1 MRAATRCCATERG
14 KNMRI
19 DEELVRAAS
28 VNPTKKSTQMS
39 IVQMCEKIEDQ
50 TISLPLY
57 QRDLSWTLDKC
68 IDLLNYQLL
77 GKAPVSPISL
87 NEINNVEACV
97 PQVSFIDREIIE
109 DVKYGQLSVVDGQQR
124 LTTNYKAYSNHEDFR
139 NIVLDLG
146 KGRFVKTEI
155 AIKNNQ
161 IPVGI
166 VLNKSDSVLFE
177 YAKKKTTIGKPE
189 VMAVLLQV
197 RSKIKN
203 YNYTINS
210 AEDLD
215 ENEQI
220 EWFEVL
226 NNAGSR
232 VSIIQMRF
240 SKLRAHGID
249 IYKQYTSVFNSRL
262 TDIGYDF
269 FTPEKTTVSY
279 PIAALNPA
287 YEIIT
292 GKGHSNN
299 YAPIPSDTK
308 ENQLCNLEPNKLRI
322 CLEKTLDIQDK
333 VIDFILNNSLKQP
346 DRIDYINYLIGY
358 MVFNGSGMDE
368 DKREKL
374 IAWYNTVD
382 FTNKSNSDRREMY
395 TKLLKL

>member
-1 MRAATRCCATERG
+1 
-14 KNMRI
+14 MRI
-19 DEELVRAAS
+19 DKSLIIAAS

-39 IVQMCEKIEDQ
+39 IVEMCDKIEKQ
-50 TISLPLY
+50 SISLPLY
-57 QRDLSWTLDKC
+57 QRDLSWTIDKC

-77 GKAPVSPISL
+77 GKAPVAPISM
-87 NEINNVEACV
+87 NIINDTTTCV
-97 PQVSFIDREIIE
+97 PQVSFVDRELIE
-109 DVKYGQLSVVDGQQR
+109 IVERGQLSVVDGQQR

-146 KGRFVKTEI
+146 KGRFIESDQS
-155 AIKNNQ
+155 IKNNQ

-166 VLNKSDSVLFE
+166 VLNKSDAVLFE
-177 YAKKKTTIGKPE
+177 YTSKKSTLRNPE
-189 VMAVLLQV
+189 VTNVLLQV

-210 AEDLD
+210 ADDLNED
-215 ENEQI
+215 EQI

-240 SKLRAHGID
+240 SKLKAHGID
-249 IYKQYTSVFNSRL
+249 IYKQYTSVFNNRL
-262 TDIGYDF
+262 LELGYDF

-287 YEIIT
+287 YELIMN
-292 GKGHSNN
+292 KVHSNN

-308 ENQLCNLEPNKLRI
+308 ENQLCNMSADELRTCI
-322 CLEKTLDIQDK
+322 QQTLDTQEK
-333 VIDFILNNSLKQP
+333 VIDFIVDNSLKKP

-358 MVFNGSGMDE
+358 MIFNGTELSQEQVQG
-368 DKREKL
+368 L
-374 IAWYNTVD
+374 ISWYNTVD
-382 FTNKSNSDRREMY
+382 FTNKSNSDRREIY
-395 TKLLKL
+395 TELITKKF

>member
-1 MRAATRCCATERG
+1 
-14 KNMRI
+14 MRI
-19 DEELVRAAS
+19 SKELIQAAS

-39 IVQMCEKIEDQ
+39 IVEMCDKIENQ
-50 TISLPLY
+50 SISLPLY
-57 QRDLSWTLDKC
+57 QRDLSWTIEKC

-77 GKAPVSPISL
+77 GKAPVAPISM
-87 NEINNVEACV
+87 NIVNDTSNCV
-97 PQVSFIDREIIE
+97 PQVSFIDRELME
-109 DVKYGQLSVVDGQQR
+109 HVERGQLSVVDGQQR

-139 NIVLDLG
+139 NIVLDLSKG
-146 KGRFVKTEI
+146 KFIKSEL
-155 AIKNNQ
+155 AIKSNQ

-166 VLNKSDSVLFE
+166 VLNKSDTVLFE
-177 YAKKKTTIGKPE
+177 YTSKKAALRSPE
-189 VMAVLLQV
+189 VTNVLLQV

-210 AEDLD
+210 ADDLNED
-215 ENEQI
+215 EQI

-240 SKLRAHGID
+240 SKLKVHGID
-249 IYKQYTSVFNSRL
+249 IYKQYTSIFNNRL
-262 TDIGYDF
+262 VEMGYDF

-287 YEIIT
+287 YEMIM
-292 GKGHSNN
+292 GKAHSNN

-308 ENQLCNLEPNKLRI
+308 ENQLCNMEADALRTCI
-322 CLEKTLDIQDK
+322 QKTLDIQDK
-333 VIDFILNNSLKQP
+333 VIDFIVDNSLKKP

-358 MVFNGSGMDE
+358 MVFNGSELDN
-368 DKREKL
+368 KQIQNL
-374 IAWYNTVD
+374 IEWYNNVD

-395 TKLLKL
+395 TDLIIGGKVK